1 MWTEC
6 SKYDLQRSTRRSR
19 AMKLKCYGRLQKQD
33 VNSLLRIILD
43 NTGGNETGKARDLLV
58 DLCRSYL
65 EHSVH
70 IWVVDFQRYML
81 WFF

>member
-1 MWTEC
+1 
-6 SKYDLQRSTRRSR
+6 
-19 AMKLKCYGRLQKQD
+19 MKLKLYGRRQKQD
-33 VNSLLRIILD
+33 VDSLLRIILD

-70 IWVVDFQRYML
+70 IWVVIYFCDRMWDF
-81 WFF
+81 